1 MSLVVCHK
9 CGYSIKVED
18 SSKKY
23 KLPLFFTFL
32 GLAILVFERNL
43 NSPGLITTILGIL
56 SATSGLI
63 WLVVTRS
70 LSENKFTKL

>member
-1 MSLVVCHK
+1 MPLVECHK

-23 KLPLFFTFL
+23 KHPLFFIFL
-32 GLAILVFERNL
+32 GLVILVFERNL
-43 NSPGLITTILGIL
+43 NSPGLIITILGTL

-70 LSENKFTKL
+70 LSRNKLTKQ